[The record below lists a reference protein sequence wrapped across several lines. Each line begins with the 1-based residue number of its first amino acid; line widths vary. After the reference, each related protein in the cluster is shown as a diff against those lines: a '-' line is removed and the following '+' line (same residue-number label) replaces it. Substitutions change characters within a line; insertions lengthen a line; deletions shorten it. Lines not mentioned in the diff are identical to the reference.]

1 MLKNLTILKKSSI
14 LKKSEND
21 AGIGNPAWFQP
32 GNRFP
37 ENPVPC
43 LQERAVVNLTLFGPS
58 YFDFDSVPFPVDC
71 SKFDSVFHAVA
82 LRLLT

>member
-1 MLKNLTILKKSSI
+1 MRE
-14 LKKSEND
+14 SEIRL
-21 AGIGNPAWFQP
+21 GFSPEIV
-32 GNRFP
+32 FP
-37 ENPVPC
+37 KTQCHV
-43 LQERAVVNLTLFGPS
+43 QERAVVNLTLFGPS